1 MAIAYILARDL
12 RTVLNINLSDGDSR
26 ATHAFAAREWTKITS
41 DCGPTGVVGQRQVG
55 LWELADMTGV
65 RHETRI

>member
-1 MAIAYILARDL
+1 MAIAYILARHL
-12 RTVLNINLSDGDSR
+12 RKMLSTKMSDGDSR

-41 DCGPTGVVGQRQVG
+41 DGPTAVVGQRQVG
-55 LWELADMTGV
+55 LREFVDVTGV